1 MDTTLHPL
9 VRLLLGKIGQAT
21 VCSSYRLGYQVPNR
35 TRDNLPSPRIEK
47 PHITHLGLNCR
58 SAYPGIAFHER
69 RLCPDPGRRER
80 SANAGRTTADND
92 DIIDWCIRFHVTGR
106 KRQRLP
112 PGNKGQQHE

>member
-1 MDTTLHPL
+1 MSCGD
-9 VRLLLGKIGQAT
+9 
-21 VCSSYRLGYQVPNR
+21 RLGYQVPNR

-47 PHITHLGLNCR
+47 PHITHLGLDCR
-58 SAYPGIAFHER
+58 TAYPGIALHKR

-106 KRQRLP
+106 KRQLLTPR
-112 PGNKGQQHE
+112 NKSQQHE